1 MQRGRSEASVLE
13 LGSDVGSE
21 GEDLGGVR
29 SMAEVGVGV
38 GIYFEA
44 KLGLVVVLS

>member
-1 MQRGRSEASVLE
+1 MRLLSWSRRVMLGVRGR
-13 LGSDVGSE
+13 
-21 GEDLGGVR
+21 GVKG
-29 SMAEVGVGV
+29 MAEVGVGV